1 MIIAF
6 YPGAGGNRYL
16 RMLKELKWTDSNTS
30 YDRLVSGQEFK
41 HRYLTDDVSNGAQDF
56 ILTHCLN
63 EPHIR
68 SKFPNH
74 NIVFILGNFK
84 KCLQRE
90 WILAGHERY
99 IQKNIQHTYDY
110 DRIEHYNAF
119 KDNSW
124 PACFTINDIENL
136 PVSIL
141 NEITQEFK
149 KIQKRQ
155 NATNMLADL
164 ENRIIGKVNSAYEI
178 ICWHK
183 NYYDQYPLLI
193 SNESTVIDIN
203 CDEDIFSKTM
213 QKELDFYNS
222 EIFDEVWKELN
233 V

>member
-16 RMLKELKWTDSNTS
+16 RMLQELNWTDSNIS
-30 YDRLVSGQEFK
+30 YDHLVTNQKSQ
-41 HRYLTDDVSNGAQDF
+41 HRYLTGNVSNVTQDF

-63 EPHIR
+63 ESHIR

-74 NIVFILGNFK
+74 SIVFILGNFK

-99 IQKNIQHTYDY
+99 IQKNIQHTYD
-110 DRIEHYNAF
+110 RIEHYNAF
-119 KDNSW
+119 KDNLW
-124 PACFTINDIENL
+124 PACFTIDDIENL

-141 NEITQEFK
+141 NEINQEFETMQAK
-149 KIQKRQ
+149 QH
-155 NATNMLADL
+155 ATGILADL

-178 ICWHK
+178 IRWHK

-193 SNESTVIDIN
+193 SNESTVIDIE

-213 QKELDFYNS
+213 RKELELYNS
-222 EIFDEVWKELN
+222 
-233 V
+233 